1 MGQILSNR
9 VVRGFLKV
17 VAGIAGLVF
26 LRAPLTSD
34 ALLLTVG
41 SAVIAAICA
50 IVLVTSRD
58 EKNPDL

>member
-1 MGQILSNR
+1 VGQILSNR
-9 VVRGFLKV
+9 TVRGFLKV

-34 ALLLTVG
+34 GLLLTVG
-41 SAVIAAICA
+41 AAVIAAICA

>member
-1 MGQILSNR
+1 MREILANR
-9 VVRGFLKV
+9 TVRGFLKV
-17 VAGIAGLVF
+17 VAGIAALVF

-34 ALLLTVG
+34 GLFLTLG

-50 IVLVTSRD
+50 IALVASRD